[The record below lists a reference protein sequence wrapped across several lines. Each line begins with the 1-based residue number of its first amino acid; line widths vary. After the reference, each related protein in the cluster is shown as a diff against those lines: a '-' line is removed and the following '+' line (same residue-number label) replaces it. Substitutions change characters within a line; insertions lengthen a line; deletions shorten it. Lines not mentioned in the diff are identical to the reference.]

1 MKPRMDQ
8 GWGEFLSALAAK
20 DVELSD
26 LDFGLQQ
33 EPRASPQARA
43 DFLAFDIT
51 TPDAHHYDP
60 DKGKLQKIDFTKKRP
75 FTDLQPVELQHLR
88 FKRPKSRM
96 QCYSTTKAT
105 ALPNN
110 RSMLE
115 ASQQFYSNTI
125 LEQYYTQIQ
134 IDTRDYRI
142 KTVEA
147 KMCNKVL
154 LLRGLPA
161 AGFTKPILLLPYQ

>member
-1 MKPRMDQ
+1 MDQ

-33 EPRASPQARA
+33 ELRASPQARE
-43 DFLAFDIT
+43 DFLALDIT

-60 DKGKLQKIDFTKKRP
+60 DKGKLQKIDLTKKRP
-75 FTDLQPVELQHLR
+75 FTDLQSVELHLR

-115 ASQQFYSNTI
+115 ACQQFYSNTM

-142 KTVEA
+142 KTIEA
-147 KMCNKVL
+147 KMGNKVL
-154 LLRGLPA
+154 LLRRLPA